1 MWSILKQILDLTKE
15 PEPEV
20 TVTKKQNAVD
30 INVNISVKDYS
41 GDLSALCKSI
51 RNKFRKDKSNGKPR
65 KPPTGIEIVGRTRKP
80 RIGPTN

>member
-1 MWSILKQILDLTKE
+1 MWNIISQIFDFTKK

-41 GDLSALCKSI
+41 GDLSTLYRSI
-51 RNKFRKDKSNGKPR
+51 TNKFRKDKSNGKSR